1 MTGGRLPAAVILAV
15 GALLTFTG
23 CSGGVGMPMPSAT
36 PTVTPDADPGT
47 PVDADIDPRCEAGY
61 GDPRRVLESEHEVR
75 PLGWPQTPPF
85 AVLCVLEPL
94 SFYEEAGYY
103 ATDPGTKF
111 DDVLWYYEHAFES
124 GQHGYAPVP
133 GADKV
138 LTGVIGGVSY
148 YIEQHGFDRYRIHWA
163 WDGEYDYEE

>member
-1 MTGGRLPAAVILAV
+1 DQRSVRPSHRRRVLCDGRARPRRPAHRHLAPDRGHLARGRPQPGHRAECARGDGPRRRGDMTGGRLPAAVILAV

-94 SFYEEAGYY
+94 
-103 ATDPGTKF
+103 
-111 DDVLWYYEHAFES
+111 
-124 GQHGYAPVP
+124 
-133 GADKV
+133 
-138 LTGVIGGVSY
+138 
-148 YIEQHGFDRYRIHWA
+148 
-163 WDGEYDYEE
+163 